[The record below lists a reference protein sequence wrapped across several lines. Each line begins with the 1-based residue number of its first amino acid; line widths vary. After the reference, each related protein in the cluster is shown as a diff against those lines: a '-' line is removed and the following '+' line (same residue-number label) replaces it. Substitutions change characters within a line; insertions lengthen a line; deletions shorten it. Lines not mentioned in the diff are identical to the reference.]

1 MHAILF
7 AMLLL
12 LPEATSAQE
21 AGPART
27 VEVQL
32 SSFDFTPATISLR
45 AGQPIILHLANSAN
59 GGHNFAAPQF
69 FAAATGVSGPV
80 RNGTIE
86 VGGHQTVD
94 VRVTPA
100 RGRYRLRCT
109 HTLHSTFG
117 MNGEIVVE

>member
-1 MHAILF
+1 MRSLFIAALLIL
-7 AMLLL
+7 
-12 LPEATSAQE
+12 PSAAAAQG
-21 AGPART
+21 AGGART

-32 SSFDFTPATISLR
+32 SNFDFTPSTINLR
-45 AGQPIILHLANSAN
+45 AGQPIVLHLVNNAR

-86 VGGHQTVD
+86 VGGHQAVD

-100 RGRYRLRCT
+100 RGHYRLHCS
-109 HTLHSTFG
+109 HTLHTAFG
-117 MNGEIVVE
+117 MSGEIVVE